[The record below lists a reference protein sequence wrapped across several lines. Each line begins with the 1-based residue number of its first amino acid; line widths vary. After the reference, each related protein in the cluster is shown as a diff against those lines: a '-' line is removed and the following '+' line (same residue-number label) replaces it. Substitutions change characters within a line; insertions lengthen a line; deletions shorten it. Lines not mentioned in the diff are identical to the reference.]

1 MRQSGNVELESAQ
14 TGIFSHIQ
22 KWQTVWIA
30 PDCCTL
36 STASSPIPGQEHL
49 PKSLRSAGDLLG
61 TSSCSSGKQQTQ
73 GSEPL
78 SAAERSLLM
87 EHNNGIAVVKEV
99 LRIIHE
105 VNEFEASNWAS
116 LETLEMRGF
125 GGVTS

>member
-1 MRQSGNVELESAQ
+1 M
-14 TGIFSHIQ
+14 
-22 KWQTVWIA
+22 
-30 PDCCTL
+30 
-36 STASSPIPGQEHL
+36 
-49 PKSLRSAGDLLG
+49 G